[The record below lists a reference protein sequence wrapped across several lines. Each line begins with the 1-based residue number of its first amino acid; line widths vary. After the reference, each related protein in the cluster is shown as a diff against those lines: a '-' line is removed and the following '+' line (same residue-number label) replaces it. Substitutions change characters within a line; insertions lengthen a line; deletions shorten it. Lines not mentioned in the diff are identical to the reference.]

1 MNTMNQF
8 EKQERFKN
16 KAYKRV
22 EKIENSLA
30 VLSCFANRE
39 LYDYSA
45 SEVMTLFNRIETVI
59 IDTRKNTSKNFK
71 EQKESITVMK
81 KIMTMRTNL

>member
-45 SEVMTLFNRIETVI
+45 SEVMTLFNRIETAI
-59 IDTRKNTSKNFK
+59 IDTRRKYI
-71 EQKESITVMK
+71 EELQRAEGAYYGDEDDYGDED
-81 KIMTMRTNL
+81 

>member
-1 MNTMNQF
+1 MNQF

-45 SEVMTLFNRIETVI
+45 SEVMTLFNRIETAI
-59 IDTRKNTSKNFK
+59 IDTRKKYIEELSGSGRKDVNVRINHSVGRK
-71 EQKESITVMK
+71 Q
-81 KIMTMRTNL
+81 

>member
-1 MNTMNQF
+1 MLEENN
-8 EKQERFKN
+8 N
-16 KAYKRV
+16 KML

-45 SEVMTLFNRIETVI
+45 SEVMTLFNRIETAI
-59 IDTRKNTSKNFK
+59 IDTRRKYI
-71 EQKESITVMK
+71 EELQRAEGVYYGDEDDYDDED
-81 KIMTMRTNL
+81 

>member
-1 MNTMNQF
+1 MNQF

-16 KAYKRV
+16 KAYKRI

-45 SEVMTLFNRIETVI
+45 SEVMTLFNRIETAI
-59 IDTRKNTSKNFK
+59 IDTRKKYIEELQRAEGVYYDEEEF
-71 EQKESITVMK
+71 EDDDED
-81 KIMTMRTNL
+81 

>member
-1 MNTMNQF
+1 MNQF

-39 LYDYSA
+39 LYDDSA
-45 SEVMTLFNRIETVI
+45 SELMTLFNRIETAI
-59 IDTRKNTSKNFK
+59 IDTRRKYI
-71 EQKESITVMK
+71 EELQRAEGVYYGDEDDYDDED
-81 KIMTMRTNL
+81 

>member
-1 MNTMNQF
+1 MNAMNQF

-22 EKIENSLA
+22 EKIESSLA

-45 SEVMTLFNRIETVI
+45 SEVMTLFNRIETAI
-59 IDTRKNTSKNFK
+59 IDTRRKYIEELQRAEGVYYGDEDDYSD
-71 EQKESITVMK
+71 ED
-81 KIMTMRTNL
+81 